1 MYDLSS
7 VANEGESK
15 KGPGEQSVKEKNY
28 DQITTNM
35 CTISGK
41 RRLLAWGPGTE
52 KRTCTSNLNYPR
64 IQKKIRRSV
73 VRVQQ
78 GLYDAIHEA
87 RGGSYDH
94 GC

>member
-41 RRLLAWGPGTE
+41 RRLHAFG
-52 KRTCTSNLNYPR
+52 
-64 IQKKIRRSV
+64 
-73 VRVQQ
+73 VRVQKNE
-78 GLYDAIHEA
+78 LAHPT
-87 RGGSYDH
+87 
-94 GC
+94 